1 MSNNLDKGSVMK
13 RLMKTSLRTRTSG
26 ILQSNEGTSLVLV
39 SIIAII
45 IITGVVILH
54 VTTSSLW
61 ASADLQKYQDQAY
74 VLAYSM
80 GDSIDELI
88 SNNQLDLSSY
98 TSSSSFIN
106 DSSLP
111 ASNVTASVALRNGNY
126 VVTVTATTGNGK
138 ATYVY
143 TATYRGSGVNYTR
156 V

>member
-98 TSSSSFIN
+98 TSSSSCIN

>member
-1 MSNNLDKGSVMK
+1 MK